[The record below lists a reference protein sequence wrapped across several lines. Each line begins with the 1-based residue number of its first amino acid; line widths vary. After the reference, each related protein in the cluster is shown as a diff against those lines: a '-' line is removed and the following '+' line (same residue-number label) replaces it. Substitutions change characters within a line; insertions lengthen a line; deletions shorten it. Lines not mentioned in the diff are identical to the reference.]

1 MCLCSAT
8 GCAFSLPAR
17 MKCYPQCECLLRSPS
32 LCNAER
38 PFSLLHCRHCC
49 CRVLSWPLVQ
59 SRWSDEWE
67 RGRGQRGRRGASPDR
82 ELLLLLC
89 VMMSVAGDYED
100 RLCVSV
106 CEEREQKGRDRT
118 CHAEISPVAVK
129 FKPPCLLTPWAT
141 AALPLQHTNTLGRK
155 CTRIPDGAI
164 WLTSLWESMTIRRE
178 IVSGG
183 VRGERKCRC
192 FFKVL
197 VAQIN

>member
-8 GCAFSLPAR
+8 GCAFSQPAR

-38 PFSLLHCRHCC
+38 PFSLLHCRRC

-67 RGRGQRGRRGASPDR
+67 RRRGGRGGRGASPDR
-82 ELLLLLC
+82 ELLLLLLC

-118 CHAEISPVAVK
+118 CHADISPVAVK

-141 AALPLQHTNTLGRK
+141 AALPLQHTNTLGRE

-164 WLTSLWESMTIRRE
+164 WLMSLWESVTIRRE

-183 VRGERKCRC
+183 VRGESQKEM
-192 FFKVL
+192 
-197 VAQIN
+197 